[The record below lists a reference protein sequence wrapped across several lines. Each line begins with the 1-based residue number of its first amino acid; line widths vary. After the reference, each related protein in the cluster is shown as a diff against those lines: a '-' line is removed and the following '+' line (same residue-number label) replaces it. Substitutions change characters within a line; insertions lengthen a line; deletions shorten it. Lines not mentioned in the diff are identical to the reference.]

1 MLGDIIILIM
11 IVGYVVGTT
20 YVCIDY
26 KRWRKEREEKEVD
39 YDELMRMIEKYRA
52 ELGQSCN
59 PGTEKPTDE
68 I

>member
-1 MLGDIIILIM
+1 MLGDIIIPI
-11 IVGYVVGTT
+11 IVVGYVAVTI
-20 YVCIDY
+20 YISVDD
-26 KRWRKEREEKEVD
+26 RRRREQQKEVD
-39 YDELMRMIEKYRA
+39 YDELMSMIEKYRA

>member
-1 MLGDIIILIM
+1 MLGDIIIPI
-11 IVGYVVGTT
+11 IVVGYVAATIYISV
-20 YVCIDY
+20 D
-26 KRWRKEREEKEVD
+26 ERRRREQQKEVD

-59 PGTEKPTDE
+59 PVAEKPTDK